1 MNDFTDA
8 LSLKIS
14 ALEDELE
21 ECEETVFRIQ
31 AKIEMLNELLIEE
44 EGFKGASKPP
54 VSAHAR
60 KGKKGRPKGSK
71 NRKKRAASKSKT
83 SSSSDGRVLLSEAEL
98 SQVEDM
104 EGTDP
109 EVAKRLSSRKF
120 VAHPRGDYSYGPG
133 VHPGEGK
140 KLADDPG
147 ARADTTITVDD
158 ESMADEE

>member
-1 MNDFTDA
+1 MSDFTEA
-8 LSLKIS
+8 LGLKIS
-14 ALEDELE
+14 ALEDDLG

-44 EGFKGASKPP
+44 EGSKGASKPP
-54 VSAHAR
+54 IPTHVR

-71 NRKKRAASKSKT
+71 NRKKKAGAKSNAADP
-83 SSSSDGRVLLSEAEL
+83 SDGRVLLSDAEL
-98 SQVEDM
+98 SQVESM

-120 VAHPRGDYSYGPG
+120 VAHPRGDYSYVPG

-140 KLADDPG
+140 KPAGDSGPKAD
-147 ARADTTITVDD
+147 ATVSIDD
-158 ESMADEE
+158 EE

>member
-21 ECEETVFRIQ
+21 ECEESVFRIQ
-31 AKIEMLNELLIEE
+31 SKIEMLNELLIEE
-44 EGFKGASKPP
+44 EGFKGASNPP

-71 NRKKRAASKSKT
+71 NRKKRAAPNPKA
-83 SSSSDGRVLLSEAEL
+83 SSPSDGRVLLSEAEL

-109 EVAKRLSSRKF
+109 EVAKRLASRKF
-120 VAHPRGDYSYGPG
+120 VAHPRADQSYGPG
-133 VHPGEGK
+133 VHPGVGK
-140 KLADDPG
+140 KPAG
-147 ARADTTITVDD
+147 ETRSRADTVITIDD
-158 ESMADEE
+158 ED